1 MLRVLFGFLLTI
13 SCIRFMMLG
22 WIHDQYVA
30 PVMHFPYPGFTWV
43 TTLGEP
49 GMYVVFG
56 LMLTSAIC
64 VMLGYRYRIASV
76 LLFLTFTYVELIDKT
91 YYLNHYYFVSISAFL
106 MMLLPAHRSFSL
118 DVVRKPD
125 IRLDEIPAWMVDV
138 LKLQLAIVY
147 FHAGVAKINHDWLIE
162 ALPLRIWMPANDTLP
177 VVGPLMT
184 VKWMPW
190 VFSWFGMI
198 YDVTI
203 AFFLYWRRTR
213 PFAYLTVIVFH
224 VVTGMMFQIGVFPV
238 VMIGMTLVF
247 FEPSTHQRIID
258 VLKALAGRKGADAV
272 SGSPRRPAPTS
283 YRWLLVL
290 LSIHLVVQL
299 LVPWRYLLYPGN
311 LFWSE
316 EGYRF
321 SWRVMLMEKAGT
333 ATFYVKD
340 RVTGREGQVVNGEFL
355 NTHQEKQMSMQPD
368 MVLQFAHFL
377 HDHYAARGITDP
389 VVRAEVWVTM
399 NGRPSRLLVDSTV
412 DLSREQEGFHHY
424 AWVLPND

>member
-1 MLRVLFGFLLTI
+1 
-13 SCIRFMMLG
+13 
-22 WIHDQYVA
+22 
-30 PVMHFPYPGFTWV
+30 
-43 TTLGEP
+43 
-49 GMYVVFG
+49 
-56 LMLTSAIC
+56 
-64 VMLGYRYRIASV
+64 
-76 LLFLTFTYVELIDKT
+76 
-91 YYLNHYYFVSISAFL
+91 
-106 MMLLPAHRSFSL
+106 
-118 DVVRKPD
+118 
-125 IRLDEIPAWMVDV
+125 
-138 LKLQLAIVY
+138 
-147 FHAGVAKINHDWLIE
+147 
-162 ALPLRIWMPANDTLP
+162 MPANDTLP